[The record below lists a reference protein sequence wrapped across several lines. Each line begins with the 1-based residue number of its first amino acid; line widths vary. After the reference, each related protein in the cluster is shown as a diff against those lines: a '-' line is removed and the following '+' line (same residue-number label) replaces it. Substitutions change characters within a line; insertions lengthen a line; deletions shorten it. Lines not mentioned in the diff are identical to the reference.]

1 MDAPDLIRHQLR
13 SMRRFVDGILNG
25 LTDEQLNWRPPGTA
39 NPIGVSWLHL
49 LTIEDE
55 FIQTTFQGKPRLWE
69 SQDWTAKTC
78 IHPRAS
84 DESWDRVKQTQF
96 TVAPL
101 QAYGTAVRE
110 ATDAYLGTVTP
121 EELDRVVLANTVEM
135 PVAVLLTMVVCHT
148 AGHAGDI
155 AAIKGIQGLKG
166 LPR

>member
-1 MDAPDLIRHQLR
+1 
-13 SMRRFVDGILNG
+13 MRRFVDGILNG
-25 LTDEQLNWRPPGTA
+25 LTDEHLNWRPPGTA

-49 LTIEDE
+49 LTAEDG
-55 FIQTTFQGKPRLWE
+55 FIQSTIQGKPRLWE
-69 SQDWTAKTC
+69 SQGWTAKTG

-96 TVAPL
+96 SVAPL
-101 QAYGTAVRE
+101 EAYGAVVRE
-110 ATDAYLGTVTP
+110 ATDAYLARVSP
-121 EELDRVVLANTVEM
+121 DELDSRVTVNNTGM
-135 PVAVLLTMVVCHT
+135 PVAVLLTMMVCHS

>member
-1 MDAPDLIRHQLR
+1 MDATELIRHQMA

-25 LTDEQLNWRPPGTA
+25 LIDEHLNWRPPGTA

-49 LTIEDE
+49 LTAEDG
-55 FIQTTFQGKPRLWE
+55 FIQSTIQGRQRLWE
-69 SQDWTAKTC
+69 RQGWTAKTG

-96 TVAPL
+96 SVAPL
-101 QAYGTAVRE
+101 EAYGAAVRE
-110 ATDAYLGTVTP
+110 ATDAYLARVSP
-121 EELDRVVLANTVEM
+121 DELDSTVIVNNTRM
-135 PVAVLLTMVVCHT
+135 PVAVLLTMMVCHS

>member
-1 MDAPDLIRHQLR
+1 
-13 SMRRFVDGILNG
+13 MRRFVDGILNG
-25 LTDEQLNWRPPGTA
+25 LTDEHLNWQPPGTA

-49 LTIEDE
+49 LTAEDG
-55 FIQTTFQGKPRLWE
+55 FIQTTIQGKPRLWE
-69 SQDWTAKTC
+69 SQEWTLKTG

-96 TVAPL
+96 SVAPL
-101 QAYGTAVRE
+101 QAYGAAVGE
-110 ATDAYLGTVTP
+110 ATDAYLGGVTP
-121 EELDRVVLANTVEM
+121 GELDRTVMANNTEIL
-135 PVAVLLTMVVCHT
+135 VAVLLTIMVCHA